1 MDCTSSAEESQ
12 KMGKVIDMRT
22 LEVKRQIR
30 RHEYSVDAD
39 AVAEAIVRRLTARRA
54 APGAADRAAGV
65 TRPVAPEEP
74 AGLVS

>member
-1 MDCTSSAEESQ
+1 
-12 KMGKVIDMRT
+12 MGKVVDIRT

-30 RHEYSVDAD
+30 RHEYAVDAD

-54 APGAADRAAGV
+54 TPGAADPTAPA
-65 TRPVAPEEP
+65 RPVVPEEP

>member
-1 MDCTSSAEESQ
+1 MDCTTSAKESRE
-12 KMGKVIDMRT
+12 MGKVIDMRT

-30 RHEYSVDAD
+30 RREYSVDAD

-54 APGAADRAAGV
+54 ARSGPDLPVAIPPA
-65 TRPVAPEEP
+65 VAPEEP

>member
-1 MDCTSSAEESQ
+1 
-12 KMGKVIDMRT
+12 MGKVIDMRT

-54 APGAADRAAGV
+54 SRTAKDRAAAL
-65 TRPVAPEEP
+65 RPVAPEEP

>member
-1 MDCTSSAEESQ
+1 
-12 KMGKVIDMRT
+12 MGKVVDIRT

-30 RHEYSVDAD
+30 CHEYAVDAD

-54 APGAADRAAGV
+54 VRGTTPTNAPA
-65 TRPVAPEEP
+65 RPVVPEEP